1 MSELTA
7 EQKLFSD
14 QLWKLR
20 KTFFVKNNVFL
31 NYFIDLALYLR
42 HSQGAFYGKLLVQ
55 LCSGNQSCSHQA
67 WFLLIVS
74 DVLSAETRCC
84 YST

>member
-42 HSQGAFYGKLLVQ
+42 HSPGAFYEKLLVQ
-55 LCSGNQSCSHQA
+55 LCSGNQCCSHQS
-67 WFLLIVS
+67 WLLLIVS
-74 DVLSAETRCC
+74 EVLSAETRRCC
-84 YST
+84 ST